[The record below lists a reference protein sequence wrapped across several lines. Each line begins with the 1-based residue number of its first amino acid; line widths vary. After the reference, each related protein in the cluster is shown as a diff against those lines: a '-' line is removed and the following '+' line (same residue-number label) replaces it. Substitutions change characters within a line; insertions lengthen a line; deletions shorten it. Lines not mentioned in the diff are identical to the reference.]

1 MTSCFA
7 AKSKST
13 PYNVK
18 VTSAG
23 LQPMLQEM
31 RREVNEWAAKL
42 LLHDGL
48 EHSQY
53 QGAGW
58 GDTVQYNTMYAFRRV
73 VPPCRERQR
82 LSYGLAGKLG
92 NVLGSSAVPG
102 ENNGAAS
109 RAYICYGDG
118 LRAAHPTCASCN

>member
-31 RREVNEWAAKL
+31 RWEVNKWAAKL

-53 QGAGW
+53 QCAGW

-82 LSYGLAGKLG
+82 LLSVGALQACRYFTTKTW
-92 NVLGSSAVPG
+92 VQSATP
-102 ENNGAAS
+102 ELW
-109 RAYICYGDG
+109 C
-118 LRAAHPTCASCN
+118 HPL